1 MSSRAEK
8 AGGHLKREEKKKSA
22 REKES
27 DEKRCYKKRKNGV
40 EIWRLQLGAMR
51 LATEVL
57 RNNVGDFFF

>member
-1 MSSRAEK
+1 MR
-8 AGGHLKREEKKKSA
+8 RKKKSA

-27 DEKRCYKKRKNGV
+27 DEKQYYKKRKNGV